1 MRVSVTHRYK
11 FLLVFTLE
19 TLVLSSL
26 TIVVIQVGSAAPQST
41 SYGIALDNITIVAV
55 HPFNWIETNREYFWR
70 NIVNK
75 LHIQFIDRAT
85 GFMEGADW
93 FKPRID
99 MRTIA
104 YAKSRDI
111 LTGSYMILTPI
122 PPIPEPLYLDPYGKS
137 GKFTQIAG
145 GRNLDGNL
153 LFHDDSF
160 HLTVSLSCPQWLNHF
175 IESTKKIIDAGL
187 DAIDIDNIVVR
198 PSIEGEIS
206 PSGACTIFEAT

>member
-122 PPIPEPLYLDPYGKS
+122 P
-137 GKFTQIAG
+137 
-145 GRNLDGNL
+145 
-153 LFHDDSF
+153 
-160 HLTVSLSCPQWLNHF
+160 
-175 IESTKKIIDAGL
+175 
-187 DAIDIDNIVVR
+187 
-198 PSIEGEIS
+198 
-206 PSGACTIFEAT
+206 